1 METRHLV
8 FVYGTL
14 RKGHCNHHL
23 LKDACCYGVGISEER
38 YAMYLK
44 NGYPY
49 ITSSEPRYLV
59 TGELYAVDDE
69 TLEILDRFEGHPRY
83 YERREKP
90 VVVED
95 ARHIAWIYFRDPPGI
110 LLHSGDFND
119 VNYGKD
125 SAPVNFSHIRKP

>member
-1 METRHLV
+1 MEQKHLI

-23 LKDACCYGVGISEER
+23 LKDAYCYGVGSSEAC

-49 ITSSEPRYLV
+49 ITSSESRYPIV
-59 TGELYAVDDE
+59 GELYSVDDE
-69 TLEILDRFEGHPRY
+69 TLAQLDKFEGHPRY

-90 VVVED
+90 VIVGEE
-95 ARHIAWIYFRDPPGI
+95 RYNAWMYFRDPPG
-110 LLHSGDFND
+110 LLMQCGDFNE
-119 VNYGKD
+119 VNYGK
-125 SAPVNFSHIRKP
+125 F